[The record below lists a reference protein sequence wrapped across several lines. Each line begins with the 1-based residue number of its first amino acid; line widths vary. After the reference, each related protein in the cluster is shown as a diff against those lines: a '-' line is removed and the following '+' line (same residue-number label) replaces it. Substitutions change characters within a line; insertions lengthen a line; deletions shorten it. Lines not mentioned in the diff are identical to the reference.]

1 MYFGHKSTKLESIGM
16 LLPLLV
22 FPDKVAGRN
31 IIFMIDNKAVLY
43 GWYKGLV
50 KNDKSATEVLKTV
63 QYLASFLGVTVHV
76 DHVPRMSEP
85 LAAVADKLSRKN
97 ENFSGKTTRILKNT
111 LYREVFSCLTK
122 WVENPC
128 GSLLC
133 EAVMK
138 ESGEKHP
145 KYCFA

>member
-1 MYFGHKSTKLESIGM
+1 
-16 LLPLLV
+16 
-22 FPDKVAGRN
+22 
-31 IIFMIDNKAVLY
+31 MIDNKAVLY
-43 GWYKGLV
+43 SWYKGLV

-76 DHVPRMSEP
+76 DHAPRMSEP

-111 LYREVFSCLTK
+111 LYREVVSCLTK
-122 WVENPC
+122 WLENPC
-128 GSLLC
+128 GSSLC

>member
-1 MYFGHKSTKLESIGM
+1 MYFGHKSTTLESIGM

-43 GWYKGLV
+43 SWYKGLV

-76 DHVPRMSEP
+76 DHAPRMSEP

-97 ENFSGKTTRILKNT
+97 E
-111 LYREVFSCLTK
+111 VVSCLTK
-122 WVENPC
+122 WLENPC

-145 KYCFA
+145 KY

>member
-1 MYFGHKSTKLESIGM
+1 M
-16 LLPLLV
+16 
-22 FPDKVAGRN
+22 
-31 IIFMIDNKAVLY
+31 
-43 GWYKGLV
+43 
-50 KNDKSATEVLKTV
+50 
-63 QYLASFLGVTVHV
+63 HV

-97 ENFSGKTTRILKNT
+97 E
-111 LYREVFSCLTK
+111 VVSCLTK
-122 WVENPC
+122 WLENPC
-128 GSLLC
+128 GSSLC